1 MCLSAEGWSGSK
13 TSKTSLTKRD
23 LTIRCLGRLGSEPW
37 IFLFH
42 KPHLQPR
49 DLYVSKIVRLNT
61 IVLVVVIM
69 FAIYLACSTK
79 LIGFH
84 YPEIVNDQPFVGGI
98 RITSIEGLRIKL
110 ENGLLLK
117 MENDDSFK
125 HEKVQ
130 MAIGDLVKIE
140 TDDNENF
147 QIHARVNG

>member
-1 MCLSAEGWSGSK
+1 M
-13 TSKTSLTKRD
+13 
-23 LTIRCLGRLGSEPW
+23 
-37 IFLFH
+37 
-42 KPHLQPR
+42 
-49 DLYVSKIVRLNT
+49 RLNT

-84 YPEIVNDQPFVGGI
+84 YPEIVNDQPFDGGI

-147 QIHARVNG
+147 QIHARVNGWVCGTPWASLITIPIVKDRVYKNKIKFVGFANKVDE